1 MPSVPKAESVSNSYC
16 IACGFLELYYM
27 AGPFFLFSLFS
38 RPPARSLSQNKKR
51 KAFEILNSKPSFQTI
66 AAYAMYDFYV
76 KNDVGEEGE
85 KWTMLMGIASAG
97 QLILYAVE
105 MVLGFCNCDDNKI
118 WGFLFMIGSAAMVV
132 FSIASA
138 SYCLDKEAIV
148 TYATLVRL
156 SFASPQLLA

>member
-27 AGPFFLFSLFS
+27 A
-38 RPPARSLSQNKKR
+38 
-51 KAFEILNSKPSFQTI
+51 

-148 TYATLVRL
+148 TYATLVQDL
-156 SFASPQLLA
+156 GGEIKSEDNEWYFYFAVITAPIVTRFLGIFLKFKDLTRGSE